1 MHGHG
6 VVRCGSKFF
15 SLWIFILLFCFSKK
29 NIKDMTIL
37 TLFFVNISYIIQKI
51 HTVYSEIYIRDGLI
65 ASRTGRNKG
74 DFTQKLF
81 RL

>member
-1 MHGHG
+1 MGRKNKTAIEFMRKDLSFIG
-6 VVRCGSKFF
+6 RC
-15 SLWIFILLFCFSKK
+15 ILEEFRNKQTHK
-29 NIKDMTIL
+29 P
-37 TLFFVNISYIIQKI
+37 
-51 HTVYSEIYIRDGLI
+51 EIYIRDGLI

>member
-1 MHGHG
+1 MGKG
-6 VVRCGSKFF
+6 FQTVFWEK
-15 SLWIFILLFCFSKK
+15 LLFLKK
-29 NIKDMTIL
+29 ATFFLKKVTFPKKSY
-37 TLFFVNISYIIQKI
+37 LFP
-51 HTVYSEIYIRDGLI
+51 EIYIRDGLI

>member
-1 MHGHG
+1 MSNDSPWDAEGF
-6 VVRCGSKFF
+6 R
-15 SLWIFILLFCFSKK
+15 LKK
-29 NIKDMTIL
+29 HP
-37 TLFFVNISYIIQKI
+37 SYCE
-51 HTVYSEIYIRDGLI
+51 SEIYIRDGLI